1 MTMDHEEQI
10 GEESIATPLYLYAE
24 TPVHAGVGFVGD
36 GPVDLPIQREAISG
50 YPMVRSSS
58 LKGALRAAFRNVA
71 ASEEVVA
78 LFGSEPG
85 DAQQAEHNTAQK
97 DAEKDAEAQMATLI
111 IGDARLLL
119 FPVAALFDTFA
130 WVTSADVLARFQR
143 EMQRRGVDLKA
154 PSVPAP
160 GEGSAWTPP
169 QSRLVTE
176 QGELLLEEF
185 TFQARPH
192 EAIGT
197 IGTWLA
203 KAIFPQDDAYAYWR
217 QRVRSNLV
225 ILPEDAFRH
234 FVTVGTE
241 VVQRIRIDPATG
253 IAKSGALWSEEYVPA
268 ETVFYAMIGARKPVT
283 ASSSLRSAQDALALL
298 QTKLGGYLHV
308 GGGRNLDRGAVR
320 LRWAKEFTP

>member
-1 MTMDHEEQI
+1 MDQQEQTSA
-10 GEESIATPLYLYAE
+10 ELIATPLYLYAE
-24 TPVHAGVGFVGD
+24 TPLHAGVGFVGD
-36 GPVDLPIQREAISG
+36 GPVDLPIQREAVSG
-50 YPMVRSSS
+50 YPMVRSST
-58 LKGALRAAFRNVA
+58 LKGTLRAAFRDA
-71 ASEEVVA
+71 AAGEEVVA
-78 LFGSEPG
+78 LFGSEPT
-85 DAQQAEHNTAQK
+85 DAQQAERNDAQEK
-97 DAEKDAEAQMATLI
+97 AEEQMAALV

-119 FPVAALFDTFA
+119 FPVAALLDTFA
-130 WVTSADVLARFQR
+130 WITSADILARFQR
-143 EMQRRGVDLKA
+143 EVQRRGVDLKA

-160 GEGSAWTPP
+160 GEGSAWTAP

-176 QGELLLEEF
+176 QGEIVLEEF

-197 IGTWLA
+197 IGTWIA

-225 ILPEDAFRH
+225 ILPDDAFRH

-241 VVQRIRIDPATG
+241 VVQRIRIDSATG

-268 ETVFYAMIGARKPVT
+268 ESIFYAMIGARTP
-283 ASSSLRSAQDALALL
+283 ANPLPSLPSGQDSLALL
-298 QTKLGGYLHV
+298 QAKVGGYLSV
-308 GGGRNLDRGAVR
+308 GGGRNLDRGAMR

>member
-1 MTMDHEEQI
+1 MDQQEQTSA
-10 GEESIATPLYLYAE
+10 ELIATPLYLYAE
-24 TPVHAGVGFVGD
+24 TPLHAGVGFVDD
-36 GPVDLPIQREAISG
+36 GPVDLPIQREAVTG
-50 YPMVRSSS
+50 YPMVRSST
-58 LKGALRAAFRNVA
+58 LKGVLRAAFRDAA

-78 LFGSEPG
+78 LFGNEPT
-85 DAQQAEHNTAQK
+85 DAQQAGQN
-97 DAEKDAEAQMATLI
+97 EAQEKAEEQMAALV

-119 FPVAALFDTFA
+119 FPVAALLDTFA

-176 QGELLLEEF
+176 QGEVVLEEF

-197 IGTWLA
+197 IGTWFA

-268 ETVFYAMIGARKPVT
+268 ETIFYAMIGARTPAKALP
-283 ASSSLRSAQDALALL
+283 SLRSRQDGLALL
-298 QTKLGGYLHV
+298 QAKVGGYLSV
-308 GGGRNLDRGAVR
+308 GGGRNLDRGAMR
-320 LRWAKEFTP
+320 LRWAKEFAS